1 MGRGGGY
8 FMVSFL
14 AGAVASACIS
24 GLTPI
29 QVPSILPLSLATGFT
44 ALFTILFTT
53 IRPRNLLLACYA
65 ALFFMGYANMLRN
78 GNGNGSNIST
88 AVSRTSASVKIIMMA
103 RQFLSAKVSSTISGP
118 QEKAVLTALVTGDKS
133 GLNSSTKMA
142 YRNSGATHM
151 LALSGLH
158 VGIIYALLEGLLF
171 FLGKSI
177 LSRHLKVIICAAF
190 LILYAVMTGFSPS
203 VQRATIMTVTLKL
216 LQLSNRERGKW
227 DAMLLSATII
237 LLMDPAALMDIGF
250 QLSYAAVFGI
260 VAIYPEIKRAA
271 MIWRGKWYG
280 KYINPVW
287 NIMAISTAC
296 QISTAPFT
304 LYYFNE
310 LPFYFLLTNI
320 IALPLVP
327 MVIYSFSFAA
337 FFGGLPVAGEWL
349 QALPGHILK
358 LMNYIINLIG
368 G

>member
-8 FMVSFL
+8 FMLSFL
-14 AGAVASACIS
+14 AGAVVSACIS
-24 GLTPI
+24 NLTPI
-29 QVPSILPLSLATGFT
+29 QVPHILPLSLATGFT

-53 IRPRNLLLACYA
+53 TRARNLLFACYA
-65 ALFFMGYANMLRN
+65 ALFFIGYANMLRN
-78 GNGNGSNIST
+78 SNGNGNSVST
-88 AVSRTSASVKIIMMA
+88 AISRTSASSKIIIRA

-133 GLNSSTKMA
+133 GLDSSTKMA
-142 YRNSGATHM
+142 YRNSGAMHM

-177 LSRHLKVIICAAF
+177 LSRHLKIIICAAF
-190 LILYAVMTGFSPS
+190 LILYAGMTGFSPS
-203 VQRATIMTVTLKL
+203 VQRAAIMTVTLKL

-260 VAIYPEIKRAA
+260 VAIYPEINRAA
-271 MIWRGKWYG
+271 MIWRGKWYR

-304 LYYFNE
+304 LYYFNQ